1 MGKNPHPKTPVANK
15 NPIVKPPHVVKS
27 GGIHKNPDMF
37 HVSDEDI
44 SSSGWSASDSDDA
57 KKAAKKTL
65 FDRSKAKRV
74 NKVAKQAENG
84 SDSDTPW
91 VRAKEA
97 VKAKALAES
106 KLKVE
111 DEIRTDKLKS
121 LGKPSND
128 EFRKFMGMLITS
140 TKRSLSRRMQQP
152 QPRLKLRQTRKS
164 RLKPRLKSRLKP
176 RLKLRQKPRLKL
188 RLKPRRRLRLK
199 LSQKPVRKPKQRQR
213 LR

>member
-1 MGKNPHPKTPVANK
+1 MAELAQMCSETTTEADAPPPPSFCDIIANRKKEVPEIKNPHPKTPVANK

-65 FDRSKAKRV
+65 FDKSKAKRV

-128 EFRKFMGMLITS
+128 EFRKKPSCEDIKKDEDG
-140 TKRSLSRRMQQP
+140 KPADEAPKPDCKVQVHGHAHHEHEK
-152 QPRLKLRQTRKS
+152 KL
-164 RLKPRLKSRLKP
+164 
-176 RLKLRQKPRLKL
+176 
-188 RLKPRRRLRLK
+188 
-199 LSQKPVRKPKQRQR
+199 V
-213 LR
+213 